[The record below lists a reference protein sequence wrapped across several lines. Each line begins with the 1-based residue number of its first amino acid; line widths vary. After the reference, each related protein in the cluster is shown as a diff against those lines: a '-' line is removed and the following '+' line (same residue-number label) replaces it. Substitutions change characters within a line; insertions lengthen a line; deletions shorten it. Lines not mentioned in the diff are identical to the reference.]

1 MLSLSCAFPMTL
13 VSAFSRR
20 VRKPFMN
27 RFVLLPIRLHGGGRP
42 THFLSV
48 QKDVTYLRFTE
59 VPPEKWRHG
68 LISIVAL
75 L

>member
-1 MLSLSCAFPMTL
+1 
-13 VSAFSRR
+13 
-20 VRKPFMN
+20 MN